1 MYFGL
6 SEDQIFFQENV
17 SKFLED
23 QANLDVIRA
32 ITEGDAGET
41 QKEINSGLV
50 NLGLSALLIPEEFGG
65 LGLDLSLIHI

>member
-23 QANLDVIRA
+23 QANLDTI
-32 ITEGDAGET
+32 E
-41 QKEINSGLV
+41 QLLKEKLKILEKN
-50 NLGLSALLIPEEFGG
+50 
-65 LGLDLSLIHI
+65 

>member
-23 QANLDVIRA
+23 QANLDVIRS
-32 ITEGDAGET
+32 ITEGEADDV
-41 QKEINSGLV
+41 QKKFKV
-50 NLGLSALLIPEEFGG
+50 AW
-65 LGLDLSLIHI
+65 

>member
-23 QANLDVIRA
+23 QANLDTIRA
-32 ITEGDAGET
+32 ITEGEAENTRKDFF
-41 QKEINSGLV
+41 KRMF
-50 NLGLSALLIPEEFGG
+50 LSF
-65 LGLDLSLIHI
+65 

>member
-23 QANLDVIRA
+23 QSNLDVIRE
-32 ITEGDAGET
+32 ITEGEAN
-41 QKEINSGLV
+41 EIQQEIHEGLV
-50 NLGLSALLIPEEFGG
+50 N
-65 LGLDLSLIHI
+65 